1 VTAQKAGVSPL
12 DALFASLR
20 SSLTGSGPDQVG
32 SRHPVVAATFG
43 AGSTATPVDVGSGL
57 WAVLRAAP
65 GGVEQVLCVH
75 NVSDVART
83 FAPAPHLCDGRT
95 PLVFL
100 NGETSTTEA
109 SDGLRCELRPH
120 GFVWLGTRNGR
131 SPGEDTR

>member
-1 VTAQKAGVSPL
+1 M

-20 SSLTGSGPDQVG
+20 LSLTGSAHGRTG
-32 SRHPVVAATFG
+32 SSHPAVAAAFG

-65 GGVEQVLCVH
+65 GIADRVLCVH
-75 NVSDVART
+75 NVTDVART
-83 FAPAPHLCDGRT
+83 FAPAPHLPDGHA

-109 SDGLRCELRPH
+109 DDGLRCELRPH
-120 GFVWLGTRNGR
+120 GFVWLGTR